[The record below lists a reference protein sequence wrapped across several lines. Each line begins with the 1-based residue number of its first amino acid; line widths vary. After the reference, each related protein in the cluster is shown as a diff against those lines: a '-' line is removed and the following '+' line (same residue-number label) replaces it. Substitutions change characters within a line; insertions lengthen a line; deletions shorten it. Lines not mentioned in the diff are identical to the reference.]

1 MTKKVATKEDPKAEV
16 IKMPPKFDEDELR
29 ALDNWEA
36 AIALTQE
43 QTGTIASAAE
53 EMGDGFR
60 LLDTKEK
67 RLLIGVPCIF
77 MEWRFSMGDM
87 GEFVSARIAARHGH
101 DSLGK
106 YIINDGSTG
115 IYSQLLAY
123 TEKHNVYG
131 GLVSERGLRVSNYEW
146 EDPNTGEKKP
156 ATTFYIDT
164 SV

>member
-1 MTKKVATKEDPKAEV
+1 MTKKAATKDDPKAEIV
-16 IKMPPKFDEDELR
+16 RMPPKYDEEELR
-29 ALDNWEA
+29 ALNSFEA
-36 AIALTQE
+36 AVELTRE
-43 QTGTIASAAE
+43 QTGSIANAAE

-60 LLDTKEK
+60 ILSSKEKVLLLDQPT
-67 RLLIGVPCIF
+67 LF

-87 GEFVSARIAARHGH
+87 GEFVSTRVVVRHGPG
-101 DSLGK
+101 STGK

-131 GLVSERGLRVSNYEW
+131 GLYSEHGLRMSNYEW
-146 EDPNTGEKKP
+146 EDPDTGEKKP
-156 ATTFYIDT
+156 AITFYIDT